1 MRSIRRT
8 TLFLALSVF
17 AAGFVG
23 SAFAQRDCSWCTAI
37 YDACMVQP
45 DADQGL
51 CAREHNYC
59 AEPINCPLMPEF

>member
-8 TLFLALSVF
+8 TLFLVLSVF
-17 AAGFVG
+17 AAGFAG

-37 YDACMVQP
+37 YDTCMAQP

-51 CAREHNYC
+51 CAREHNRC
-59 AEPINCPLMPEF
+59 AEPMNCPLMPEF